1 MTAPQASTVRR
12 MARPR
17 GEIPDA
23 ERSRLEAARVEF
35 VKASAD
41 AMTAEAELRAACDA
55 AYVAGGSHTVIAEV
69 AGLAKSTVQKYVTSR
84 REAGK

>member
-1 MTAPQASTVRR
+1 MTAPQIGTVRR
-12 MARPR
+12 VARPR

-23 ERSRLEAARVEF
+23 QREQLEAARATF

-41 AMTAEAELRAACDA
+41 AATAEAELRAACDA

-84 REAGK
+84 RA